1 MADLSLTPYVVR
13 RETDRWLFVPS
24 RTLVGLMTFGFA
36 AVSVFMLYLSTMF
49 FTHAITPVPTNLF
62 GPILLLSSGLLAF
75 WAVRAWRTR
84 HIPLSVENGGRVCYG
99 DKELC
104 ASGTVRSVRIVDSH
118 GGEVGD
124 CEVVLDLA
132 DGERVYLPSR
142 YFAGFKSR
150 KQARPFAAKLAEAL
164 TVPLTELP

>member
-84 HIPLSVENGGRVCYG
+84 HI
-99 DKELC
+99 
-104 ASGTVRSVRIVDSH
+104 RSVSKT
-118 GGEVGD
+118 
-124 CEVVLDLA
+124 A
-132 DGERVYLPSR
+132 DASVTATRNCAPPEL
-142 YFAGFKSR
+142 FARSASLNR
-150 KQARPFAAKLAEAL
+150 TAAKSATARSHWSW
-164 TVPLTELP
+164 PTESACTYRRATSPASSRANRHAHAPRNSPK